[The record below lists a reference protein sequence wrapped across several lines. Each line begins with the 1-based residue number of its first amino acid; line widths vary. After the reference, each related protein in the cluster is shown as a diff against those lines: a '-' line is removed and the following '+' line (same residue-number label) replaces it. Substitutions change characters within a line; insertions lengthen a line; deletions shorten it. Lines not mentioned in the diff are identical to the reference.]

1 MEQLLMVS
9 RTRTSGGMWTSPTRE
24 IEKAQNELT
33 QTWRQILVEE
43 NITSSNFDRMLGIY
57 VRKYYGNDKNASR
70 ISAKGNIKKMAT
82 EPAITWRTFKILLAI
97 TDPAAVSFT
106 TKYHN
111 RKGHIREFVAY
122 FDREDQEEVA
132 HMSNTFMNND

>member
-1 MEQLLMVS
+1 MVS
-9 RTRTSGGMWTSPTRE
+9 KTRTSSNMWTSPTRE
-24 IEKAQNELT
+24 IEKAKNELT

-106 TKYHN
+106 TRYHN
-111 RKGHIREFVAY
+111 RRGHVREFVAY
-122 FDREDQEEVA
+122 FDQEDSSY
-132 HMSNTFMNND
+132 MSNDYTEE